1 MFYNTI
7 YCRQFLI
14 RVYHFGYL
22 AVQIAVLEEQK
33 NEDAENE
40 AAEKGDDDDNSI
52 DIDPGAAKSTTPK
65 GEVLDEKPDINDVPM
80 EERQVKMLTPHILV
94 LYFITTHLNFGEILS
109 IMETKF
115 VNANTLTRLSLHV
128 LIDKHTVPLVNNHG
142 YCFDIKREVNGKQE

>member
-1 MFYNTI
+1 MTI
-7 YCRQFLI
+7 WLCK
-14 RVYHFGYL
+14 
-22 AVQIAVLEEQK
+22 IAVLEEQK

-80 EERQVKMLTPHILV
+80 EERQVKMLTPYILV

-115 VNANTLTRLSLHV
+115 VNANTLTRLSLHA
-128 LIDKHTVPLVNNHG
+128 LIDKHTVA
-142 YCFDIKREVNGKQE
+142 IS